1 MANVVSVLFFSYFY
15 KNFTKAFMNIK
26 STLASIFTISSILI
40 FISCQSEE
48 NTLFTELDPAE
59 TGIQFSNRI
68 TENDTMNILTFEYVY
83 NGGGVALGDFNNDN
97 KVDIYFTGNQVENK
111 LYLNQGV
118 GKNNQLNF
126 KDVTNESHTNGEGQ
140 WNSGVT
146 LVDINNDN
154 LLDIY
159 VCSTVKKVAK
169 ERANILYVN
178 QGIDKNGIPS
188 FKNLAE
194 EYGIADTTHSTNA
207 NFFDYDNDGDLD
219 LYVIVD
225 EMADIHYPNMY
236 HPKIIDGS
244 SRLTDRLYRNDYD
257 PKTKHAH
264 FKDVS
269 KEEGILIEG
278 FGLGVNITDINQD
291 GWKDIYVTN
300 DYLSNDLL
308 YINQHK
314 NGKHTGFQ
322 DQAPSYFKHT
332 SHSAM
337 GNDVNDINN
346 DGLVDIIAVDMMAA
360 DNYRK
365 KMLTMAN
372 NYQTYQNND
381 KYGYT
386 FQFPRNTLQLNRGK
400 DPKTGIPAFSEIGLF
415 AGVAETDW
423 SWTPMVT
430 DFDNDGLR
438 DIIITNGFPKD
449 ITEQDFMV
457 YRAEKGNFAEPQFL
471 LDMISSV
478 KIPNFAF
485 KNNGNLGFD
494 DVSKKWGIKKPSF
507 SNGAAYA
514 DLDNDGDLDYVV
526 NNIDDSASVYRNN
539 AIQIAPEKSH
549 FLRVKLKGS
558 GQNMQGLG
566 ATLEIKYGK
575 DQKQFYEYNPYRG
588 YLSTVESIAH
598 FGLGDIQKINELK
611 VNWPNGKTQIMRN
624 IPSNQLI
631 TLEEKN
637 AQFVQKTE
645 KATNTLFT
653 DISEQLN
660 IPYVHI
666 EDDIID
672 FNNQKLLPHKF
683 SQQGPCLAVGDI
695 NGDQLED
702 VFIGGSTRHSGQF
715 LIQDKSGKFHSKDL
729 VKIENGYSKTQE
741 DMGSLLFDIENDGDL
756 DLYLVSGS
764 NELPLMDPGYQ
775 DRIYLNDGK
784 GNFTE
789 NKTILPAFTKSG
801 SCVKATDFDHDGDL
815 DLFIGNRVEPG
826 FYPKPVS
833 SYILRNESPRLK
845 FTDVT
850 AKVAPELSNIGLI
863 CDAIW
868 SDFDN
873 DGWQDLILAG
883 EWMPIQ
889 MFKNKGG
896 KLTSITKETGIEH
909 KMGWWNSIT
918 AGDFDNDGDM
928 DYVAGNL
935 GQNTLHRASDKTPA
949 KIYSADFNGDGTYD
963 AIPTIFFKDQ
973 EGNKKEYPFNTRDDL
988 TKQFIQTRKRFD
1000 TFAKYAVASISDV
1013 LTAEELKKAMILEAN
1028 WMNSSYIENMGGGKF
1043 RIFALPRLAQI
1054 APVLAIQVQ
1063 DFDEDGNL
1071 DMVISGNDYGNEI
1084 STGRLDASKGLL
1096 LKGNGQGKFREIAL
1110 TKSGINMDGDSKALV
1125 KIKSSNGALLLMN
1138 SQNLGKLKTYQLNKS
1153 VKDILINNN
1162 EFSALLTLKNGK
1174 KRKEEF
1180 PMGTTYMS
1188 QNGQRLWLNSSIS
1201 NIKITNQKQQITR
1214 TIAN

>member
-1 MANVVSVLFFSYFY
+1 M
-15 KNFTKAFMNIK
+15 NFK
-26 STLASIFTISSILI
+26 STLSSIFTLSCILL
-40 FISCQSEE
+40 FTGCQSDEK
-48 NTLFTELDPAE
+48 TLFTELDPAD

-83 NGGGVALGDFNNDN
+83 NGGGVALGDFNNDQ
-97 KVDIYFTGNQVENK
+97 KVDIYFTGNQVGNK
-111 LYLNQGV
+111 LYLNEGV
-118 GKNNQLNF
+118 GENKQLKF
-126 KDVTNESHTNGEGQ
+126 KDVTKASNATGEGQ
-140 WNSGVT
+140 WNSGVS
-146 LVDINNDN
+146 LVDINNDH

-169 ERANILYVN
+169 ERANILYIN

-194 EYGIADTTHSTNA
+194 EYGVADTTHSTNA

-236 HPKIIDGS
+236 HPKIVDGS
-244 SRLTDRLYRNDYD
+244 SRITDRLYRNDYD

-264 FKDVS
+264 FTDVS

-278 FGLGVNITDINQD
+278 FGLGINITDINQD

-314 NGKHTGFQ
+314 NGKHTGFI
-322 DQAPSYFKHT
+322 DQASSYFKHT

-365 KMLTMAN
+365 KMLTMGN

-381 KYGYT
+381 KFGYT

-485 KNNGNLGFD
+485 KNNGNLGFE

-526 NNIDDSASVYRNN
+526 NNINDSASIYRND
-539 AIQIAPEKSH
+539 AIQLAPEKSH
-549 FLRVKLKGS
+549 YLRVKVKGS
-558 GQNMQGLG
+558 GQNIGGIG
-566 ATLEIKYGK
+566 ASIEIKYGK
-575 DQKQFYEYNPYRG
+575 NQTQFYEYNPYRG
-588 YLSTVESIAH
+588 YLSTIENVAH
-598 FGLGDIQKINELK
+598 FGLGNVQKINELK
-611 VNWPNGKTQIMRN
+611 VVWPSGQSQIIKN
-624 IPSNQLI
+624 IAANQVIRLD
-631 TLEEKN
+631 EKN
-637 AQFVQKTE
+637 AQWQVKAE
-645 KATNTLFT
+645 KAVPTLFT
-653 DISEQLN
+653 DVSNELN
-660 IPYVHI
+660 IPYQHI
-666 EDDIID
+666 EDDMID
-672 FNNQKLLPHKF
+672 FNIQKLIPHKF
-683 SQQGPCLAVGDI
+683 SQQGPCLAVGDV

-702 VFIGGSTRHSGQF
+702 VFIGGSSKHSGQI
-715 LIQDKSGKFHSKDL
+715 LIQNASGKFQIKDL
-729 VKIENGYSKTQE
+729 VQSTNGLPKVHE
-741 DMGSLLFDIENDGDL
+741 DMGALLFDLENDGDL
-756 DLYLVSGS
+756 DLYVVSGS

-775 DRIYLNDGK
+775 DLIYLNDGK

-789 NKTILPAFTKSG
+789 NKSILPAFTKSG
-801 SCVKATDFDHDGDL
+801 SCVKAADYDQDGDM

-833 SYILRNESPRLK
+833 SYILRNESPKLK

-850 AKVAPELSNIGLI
+850 AKVAPELQNIGLI
-863 CDAIW
+863 CDALW
-868 SDFDN
+868 TDFDN

-889 MFKNKGG
+889 MFQNKGG
-896 KLTSITKETGIEH
+896 KLSSVTKNTGIEH
-909 KMGWWNSIT
+909 KSGWWNSIS

-963 AIPTIFFKDQ
+963 AIPTIYFKDR
-973 EGNKKEYPFNTRDDL
+973 EGTKKEFPFNTRDDL

-1000 TFAKYAVASISDV
+1000 TFAKYAVAGISDV
-1013 LTAEELKKAMILEAN
+1013 LTAEELSKALVLEAN
-1028 WMNSSYIENMGGGKF
+1028 WMNSSYIENLGGGKF
-1043 RIFALPRLAQI
+1043 KIAALPRLAQM

-1084 STGRLDASKGLL
+1084 STGRLDASKGLF
-1096 LKGNGQGKFREIAL
+1096 LKGNGQGKFRETSL
-1110 TKSGINMDGDSKALV
+1110 SQSGLNLDGDSKALV
-1125 KIKSSNGALLLMN
+1125 KVKSSQGKLWLMN
-1138 SQNLGKLKTYQLNKS
+1138 SQNLGTIKTYVLNK
-1153 VKDILINNN
+1153 KALDIPLQRT
-1162 EFSALLTLKNGK
+1162 ETSAIITLKNGK

-1180 PMGTTYMS
+1180 PLGTTYMS
-1188 QNGQRLWLNSSIS
+1188 QNGQRIWLNGSM
-1201 NIKITNQKQQITR
+1201 NQLDVFNQKRQKTR
-1214 TIAN
+1214 SMKYGF

>member
-1 MANVVSVLFFSYFY
+1 M
-15 KNFTKAFMNIK
+15 KIK
-26 STLASIFTISSILI
+26 STLANIFSSLTILL
-40 FISCQSEE
+40 FFSCQTEE
-48 NTLFTELDPAE
+48 NTLFTELSAE
-59 TGIQFSNRI
+59 QTGIQFSNRI

-83 NGGGVALGDFNNDN
+83 NGGGVAVGDFNNDK
-97 KVDIYFTGNQVENK
+97 KVDIYFTGNQVANK
-111 LYLNQGV
+111 LYLNEGV
-118 GKNNQLNF
+118 GKDNQIKF
-126 KDVTNESHTNGEGQ
+126 KDVTQEAHANGEGH

-146 LVDINNDN
+146 VVDINNDN

-169 ERANILYVN
+169 ERANILYIN

-194 EYGIADTTHSTNA
+194 EYGVADTTHSTNA

-236 HPKIIDGS
+236 HPKIKDGS
-244 SRLTDRLYRNDYD
+244 SRLTDRLYRNDFD

-264 FKDVS
+264 FTDVS

-278 FGLGVNITDINQD
+278 FGLGINITDINQD

-300 DYLSNDLL
+300 DYLTNDLL

-314 NGKHTGFQ
+314 NGKHTGFV
-322 DQAPSYFKHT
+322 DQADAYFKHT

-372 NYQTYQNND
+372 NYQTYQNNV
-381 KYGYT
+381 KYNYG

-485 KNNGNLGFD
+485 KNNGNLGFE

-539 AIQIAPEKSH
+539 AIQTKQESSH
-549 FLRVKLKGS
+549 YLRVQLKGS
-558 GQNMQGLG
+558 GQNIQGIG
-566 ATLEIKYGK
+566 ATLAIKYGK
-575 DQKQFYEYNPYRG
+575 NQTQFYEYNPYRG
-588 YLSTVESIAH
+588 YLSTVETIAH
-598 FGLGDIQKINELK
+598 FGLGNNQKINELK
-611 VNWPNGKTQIMRN
+611 VVWPNGKMQIVKN
-624 IPSNQLI
+624 IASNQVI
-631 TLEEKN
+631 TLDEKN
-637 AQFVQKTE
+637 AQFMDEQSLQST
-645 KATNTLFT
+645 TLFT
-653 DISEQLN
+653 DISDQLQ
-660 IPYVHI
+660 IPYLHI

-683 SQQGPCLAVGDI
+683 SQQGPCLAVGDV

-702 VFIGGSTRHSGQF
+702 VFIGGSSRHKGQF
-715 LIQDKSGKFHSKDL
+715 LIQDKLGKFTIKDL
-729 VKIENGYSKTQE
+729 IKAPDGYEKTQE
-741 DMGSLLFDIENDGDL
+741 DMGSLFFDIENDGDL

-764 NELPLMDPGYQ
+764 NELPLLDPGYQ

-789 NKTILPAFTKSG
+789 NKSILPAFAKSG

-833 SYILRNESPRLK
+833 SYLLRNEAPKLK

-850 AKVAPELSNIGLI
+850 AKVAPELQNIGLI
-863 CDAIW
+863 CDALW
-868 SDFDN
+868 TDTDN
-873 DGWQDLILAG
+873 DGWEDLLLAG

-889 MFKNKGG
+889 LFKNKSG
-896 KLTSITKETGIEH
+896 KLSSMTKETGIE
-909 KMGWWNSIT
+909 KKSGWWNSLA

-935 GQNTLHRASDKTPA
+935 GQNTLHRASEQTPA

-963 AIPTIFFKDQ
+963 AIPTIYFKDRD
-973 EGNKKEYPFNTRDDL
+973 GNKKEFPFNTRDDL

-1013 LTAEELKKAMILEAN
+1013 LTAEELSKALVLEAN
-1028 WMNSSYIENMGGGKF
+1028 WMNSSYIENLGNGKF
-1043 RIFALPRLAQI
+1043 RMYALPRLAQI

-1063 DFDEDGNL
+1063 DFDADGNL
-1071 DMVISGNDYGNEI
+1071 DILLSGNDYGNEI

-1096 LKGNGQGKFREIAL
+1096 LKGNGHGKFKEIAL
-1110 TKSGINMDGDSKALV
+1110 TASGINFDGDSKALV
-1125 KIKSSNGALLLMN
+1125 KVKSSNGTLLLMN
-1138 SQNLGKLKTYQLNKS
+1138 SQNLGPIKTYQLNKM
-1153 VKDILINNN
+1153 VKDIPISPQ
-1162 EFSALLTLKNGK
+1162 EIAATVTLKNGL

-1180 PMGTTYMS
+1180 PLGTTYMS
-1188 QNGQRLWLNSSIS
+1188 QNGQRIWLNSSIK
-1201 NIKITNQKQQITR
+1201 NISITNNKKQITR
-1214 TIAN
+1214 QITN